1 MEASQHIFY
10 TMADS
15 LNWRSRPRARPKY
28 CPKRH
33 NMRTRKAFG
42 IMLCQAVKNKRPEVL
57 LICKKFNYAYTSFAY
72 GEYTNNSDILR
83 LFNNMTNAEKFDIY
97 SLNFNQIWSRIRL
110 NNNHSPL
117 YLAKKHKF
125 DSTFLPDG
133 GVKLREL
140 LARSTS
146 IPDVW
151 EIPKGMRN
159 SSETELDCAIRE
171 LREETLVTKDKY
183 LLIPNRTFVNE
194 YVDGNV
200 RYVHKYYF
208 AVAREPIVP
217 RIDFSSFEQINEVSD
232 IRWMNIDDIGRI
244 DAHLKKF
251 IEPVFRELKNRCS
264 GRTRRL

>member
-1 MEASQHIFY
+1 
-10 TMADS
+10 
-15 LNWRSRPRARPKY
+15 
-28 CPKRH
+28 
-33 NMRTRKAFG
+33 MRTRKAFG

-151 EIPKGMRN
+151 EIPK
-159 SSETELDCAIRE
+159 
-171 LREETLVTKDKY
+171 
-183 LLIPNRTFVNE
+183 RTFVNE